1 MILNTEIAAVRP
13 FLLDLLRRG
22 EAWPRG
28 RTFLAGA
35 RVAGSGRCGCSLDG
49 RFAGEA
55 WPRPHGFR
63 VKDIQRIPYLF
74 GLMAALGISS
84 AAYAAEE
91 SAEAEAHEE
100 SAATSD
106 SPIVEPE
113 VEEMVV
119 IARFYSAAQALVNER
134 IDDEVV
140 TDVLDA
146 ESISRLGD
154 TTVAAALRRMTG
166 LTLVSDKFVY
176 VRGLG
181 ERYSST
187 SLNGATIPSP
197 DLTRNVIPLDIF
209 PASIVQSLRVQK
221 SYSADARANFG
232 GGSIDIRTKGVPDG
246 FTWAVEVGGGY
257 NFENDGQVL
266 SYPGGSDDDW
276 GTDDGTRELA
286 GSIADAIA
294 RFRGNL
300 GAQSISNTLRQEGN
314 TYDSASTAFGA
325 AQALNREIAL
335 GLNRNINISE
345 EDDEPDYS
353 LKASI
358 GNTFQLARDWE
369 FGFLVGGSY
378 ETDWRERHRFS
389 RLFSAPEEETE
400 SEDESIRSV
409 DLHANLNL
417 GLVYGEDHEVSTTSL
432 YLRNTDDRTA
442 IRDFFNENR
451 RRSDG
456 LGFREYRIKFEERD
470 VTVNQIKGT
479 HRLGEFTRNLLPEFI
494 RDAIDLLPR
503 DFEVSW
509 FYSDSE
515 GGTSIPNQ
523 VSIAAQN
530 DTDPTTGAVLN
541 SVVNTGSSVADF
553 RFTDL
558 DDEVEN
564 YGWIGVLPFYWRNS
578 YIEISVG
585 GEHSQKVRTYRQT
598 QLSLGPL
605 SVADSSILGIGLDE
619 AFSDANI
626 TNPANNYVFDL
637 QGTNNQSYV
646 AATMTDAGFGKVDW
660 TWKDTWRI
668 SAGMRWED
676 YRQVA
681 LDWNIYAYTLTS
693 PQISNDPEVLERS
706 AYQDDEWF
714 PSVSLTYMSDWLAQT
729 FQLRF
734 GWSRSTVRPDLRE
747 ITDASYI
754 DPITSEIV
762 DGNPGVIPST
772 VTSYDVRA
780 EWFFQSGDNF
790 TASLFYKDIED
801 PIEFFEAA
809 ASDTNIAREIVN
821 AESSEVYGLEIEAL
835 KSLHFLGEWAAPL
848 FVQGNFTVQESEIVA
863 GPNADAPTN
872 AERPLTG
879 ASEYV
884 ANVMLGFDSFDGE
897 HTASLIYNVFGER
910 LYVAGRNG
918 APDGFEQPFHSL
930 DFTYSWYPTDRFT
943 VKAKL
948 QNLLNEAITIE
959 REGVTI
965 FEQNTG
971 QAISI
976 SVQYAF

>member
-1 MILNTEIAAVRP
+1 MKLQG
-13 FLLDLLRRG
+13 LLRRRL
-22 EAWPRG
+22 P
-28 RTFLAGA
+28 L
-35 RVAGSGRCGCSLDG
+35 
-49 RFAGEA
+49 
-55 WPRPHGFR
+55 
-63 VKDIQRIPYLF
+63 
-74 GLMAALGISS
+74 GLMAALGISG
-84 AAYAAEE
+84 AAFAQEQAAN
-91 SAEAEAHEE
+91 AEAQDTEEAASTPAVQALDPSIEE
-100 SAATSD
+100 
-106 SPIVEPE
+106 V
-113 VEEMVV
+113 VV
-119 IARFYSAAQALVNER
+119 IARFYSAAQALLNER
-134 IDDEVV
+134 INDEVIS
-140 TDVLDA
+140 DAMDA

-154 TTVAAALRRMTG
+154 STVAAALRRMAG
-166 LTLVSDKFVY
+166 LTLVSDKFIY

-221 SYSADARANFG
+221 SYSADTRANFG

-246 FTWAVEVGGGY
+246 FIWAVEVGGGY
-257 NFENDGQVL
+257 NFENDGEVL
-266 SYPGGSDDDW
+266 SYPGGGDDDW
-276 GTDDGTRELA
+276 GTDDGTRELKS
-286 GSIADAIA
+286 SITDSIS
-294 RFRGNL
+294 RFRASL
-300 GAQSISNTLRQEGN
+300 GAQSILNTLREEGN
-314 TYDSASTAFGA
+314 TYEAPSAAFAA
-325 AQALNREIAL
+325 AQAVNREIAL
-335 GLNRNINISE
+335 GLNRNIGIAE
-345 EDDEPDYS
+345 QDDAPDYS
-353 LKASI
+353 IKASL
-358 GNTFQLARDWE
+358 GNTFQIGQDWE

-378 ETDWRERHRFS
+378 ETDWRERHRLS
-389 RLFSAPEEETE
+389 RLFSDPEEETE

-417 GLVYGEDHEVSTTSL
+417 GLVYGDDHEVSTTSL

-456 LGFREYRIKFEERD
+456 FGFRDYRIKFEERD
-470 VTVNQIKGT
+470 VTVNQVKGT
-479 HRLGEFTRNLLPEFI
+479 HRLGDATRELLPGFLSH
-494 RDAIDLLPR
+494 AIGWLPR
-503 DFEVSW
+503 EMEVRW
-509 FYSDSE
+509 FYSDSQ

-523 VSIAAQN
+523 VSVNAQT
-530 DTDPTTGAVLN
+530 DTDPETGQVL
-541 SVVNTGSSVADF
+541 SSAVNTGSSVADF
-553 RFTDL
+553 RFTEL
-558 DDEVEN
+558 DDQVEN
-564 YGWIGVLPFYWRNS
+564 YGWIGVLPFYRGNS
-578 YIEISVG
+578 FIEISVG
-585 GEHSQKVRTYRQT
+585 GEHSQKIRTYRQT

-605 SVADSSILGIGLDE
+605 GVADRAILRGGLEE

-637 QGTNNQSYV
+637 QGTNNQSYI

-660 TWKDTWRI
+660 TLKDTWRL
-668 SAGMRWED
+668 SAGLRWED

-681 LDWNIYAYTLTS
+681 LDWNIYAYRVTS
-693 PQISNDPEVLERS
+693 PQISNDPEVLEKS
-706 AYQDDEWF
+706 AYQDDQWF
-714 PSVSLTYMSDWLAQT
+714 PSVSLTYMSDCLAET

-772 VTSYDVRA
+772 VTSFDIRA
-780 EWFFQSGDNF
+780 EWFFLNDDNF

-835 KSLHFLGEWAAPL
+835 KTLRFLGEWADPFFA
-848 FVQGNFTVQESEIVA
+848 QGNFTIQESRIVA

-884 ANVMLGFDSFDGE
+884 ANLMLGFDSYDGA

-918 APDGFEQPFHSL
+918 APDGFEQPFHSI
-930 DFTYSWYPTDRFT
+930 DFTYSWYPTDRLT

-948 QNLLNEAITIE
+948 QNILNDEITIE
-959 REGVTI
+959 REGIVI
-965 FEQNTG
+965 FEQSPG
-971 QAISI
+971 QAFSI
-976 SVQYAF
+976 SVQRLVGARPSFEQERRSHVPTKAARPKGEGQDGPSLPRPYPATLRVAHHFPRSSLAHR

>member
-1 MILNTEIAAVRP
+1 MKFPGIQCRA
-13 FLLDLLRRG
+13 FLLGLM
-22 EAWPRG
+22 A
-28 RTFLAGA
+28 
-35 RVAGSGRCGCSLDG
+35 
-49 RFAGEA
+49 
-55 WPRPHGFR
+55 
-63 VKDIQRIPYLF
+63 LF
-74 GLMAALGISS
+74 GLS
-84 AAYAAEE
+84 AAAMAEEEAAEDEVQEE
-91 SAEAEAHEE
+91 SASTPSAEGV
-100 SAATSD
+100 T
-106 SPIVEPE
+106 PE
-113 VEEMVV
+113 VEEVVV

-140 TDVLDA
+140 TDVMDA

-154 TTVAAALRRMTG
+154 STVAAALRRMAG

-209 PASIVQSLRVQK
+209 PASIVESLRVQK

-257 NFENDGQVL
+257 NFENDGEVL
-266 SYPGGSDDDW
+266 SYPGGGDDGW
-276 GTDDGTRELA
+276 GKDDGTRDLA
-286 GSIADAIA
+286 TSITDSIA

-300 GAQSISNTLRQEGN
+300 GVQSISNTLRQEGN
-314 TYDSASTAFGA
+314 TYDSASAAFAA

-335 GLNRNINISE
+335 GLNRNIDISE
-345 EDDEPDYS
+345 ENDEPDYS

-358 GNTFQLARDWE
+358 GNSFQLARDWE

-389 RLFSAPEEETE
+389 RLFSDPEEETE

-409 DLHANLNL
+409 DLHANLNF

-456 LGFREYRIKFEERD
+456 SGFRQYRIKFEERD
-470 VTVNQIKGT
+470 VVVNQIKGT
-479 HRLGEFTRNLLPEFI
+479 HRLGDATRELLPDFI
-494 RDAIDLLPR
+494 SDAIDWLPR
-503 DFEVSW
+503 DLAVNW
-509 FYSDSE
+509 FYSDSQ

-523 VSIAAQN
+523 ISIAAQN
-530 DTDPTTGAVLN
+530 DTDPVSGAVLN
-541 SVVNTGSSVADF
+541 SIVNTGSSVADF
-553 RFTDL
+553 RFTEL

-564 YGWIGVLPFYWRNS
+564 YGWIGVLPLYWGDS
-578 YIEISVG
+578 YIEFSLG
-585 GEHSQKVRTYRQT
+585 GEHSQKIRTYRQS
-598 QLSLGPL
+598 QFSLGPL
-605 SVADSSILGIGLDE
+605 SVADASILGGGLDE

-626 TNPANNYVFDL
+626 TNPVNNYVFDL
-637 QGTNNQSYV
+637 QGTNNQSYI

-660 TWKDTWRI
+660 TWSDTWRV

-693 PQISNDPEVLERS
+693 PQLSADPEILERS
-706 AYQDDEWF
+706 AYQDDQWF
-714 PSVSLTYMSDWLAQT
+714 PSVSITYMSDWLAET

-772 VTSYDVRA
+772 VTSFDLRA
-780 EWFFQSGDNF
+780 EWFFLNDDNF

-821 AESSEVYGLEIEAL
+821 AKSSEVYGLEIEAL
-835 KSLHFLGEWAAPL
+835 KSLRFLGGWAEPF
-848 FVQGNFTVQESEIVA
+848 FVQGNFTIQESEIVA

-884 ANVMLGFDSFDGE
+884 ANIMLGFDSYDGE

-948 QNLLNEAITIE
+948 QNMLDEAISIQ

-971 QAISI
+971 QTVSV

>member
-1 MILNTEIAAVRP
+1 MNNLG
-13 FLLDLLRRG
+13 LLGRRLL
-22 EAWPRG
+22 
-28 RTFLAGA
+28 T
-35 RVAGSGRCGCSLDG
+35 
-49 RFAGEA
+49 
-55 WPRPHGFR
+55 
-63 VKDIQRIPYLF
+63 
-74 GLMAALGISS
+74 GLLAALGISG
-84 AAYAAEE
+84 ATFAEDQVT
-91 SAEAEAHEE
+91 EE
-100 SAATSD
+100 EGTASTSTARVD
-106 SPIVEPE
+106 NTEIEDL
-113 VEEMVV
+113 VV
-119 IARFYSAAQALVNER
+119 VARFYSAAQALMNER

-140 TDVLDA
+140 SDVMDA
-146 ESISRLGD
+146 ESIGRLGD
-154 TTVAAALRRMTG
+154 STVAAALRRMAG
-166 LTLVSDKFVY
+166 LTLVNDKFVY

-246 FTWAVEVGGGY
+246 FIWALEASGGY
-257 NFENDGQVL
+257 NFENDGEVL
-266 SYPGGSDDDW
+266 SYPGGGDDDW
-276 GTDDGTRELA
+276 GEDDGTRELA
-286 GSIADAIA
+286 SSITDAIT

-300 GAQSISNTLRQEGN
+300 GVQNIANTLRQEGN
-314 TYDSASTAFGA
+314 MYDSPAAAFAA
-325 AQALNREIAL
+325 AQAVNRQIAL
-335 GLNRNINISE
+335 GLNRDIGIQY
-345 EDDEPDYS
+345 EDDTPDYGF
-353 LKASI
+353 KASI
-358 GNTFQLARDWE
+358 GNTFLVGRNWE

-389 RLFSAPEEETE
+389 RLFSDPSEETE

-409 DLHANLNL
+409 DLHANVNL
-417 GLVYGEDHEVSTTSL
+417 GLVYGDDHEISTTSL

-456 LGFREYRIKFEERD
+456 FGFRDYRIRFEERD
-470 VTVNQIKGT
+470 LTVNQIKGT
-479 HRLGEFTRNLLPEFI
+479 HRFGDDTRALLPESL
-494 RDAIDLLPR
+494 DYTLEVLPDDL
-503 DFEVSW
+503 EISW

-523 VSIAAQN
+523 VGVRAET
-530 DTDPTTGAVLN
+530 DTDPVTGEVL
-541 SVVNTGSSVADF
+541 SSAVNTGSSVADF
-553 RFTDL
+553 RFTEL
-558 DDEVEN
+558 GDEVEN
-564 YGWIGVLPFYWRNS
+564 YGWSALLPFYVGNS
-578 YIEISVG
+578 FVEISFG

-598 QLSLGPL
+598 QLSLGAL
-605 SVADSSILGIGLDE
+605 SVGDPSVLQGGLSE
-619 AFSDANI
+619 AFSDANV

-637 QGTNNQSYV
+637 QGTNNQSYI

-660 TWKDTWRI
+660 TWNETWRV
-668 SAGMRWED
+668 SAGARWED

-681 LDWNIYAYTLTS
+681 LDWNIYAFTLES
-693 PQISNDPEVLERS
+693 PQVSVDPETLENS

-714 PSVSLTYMSDWLAQT
+714 PSVSLTYMSDWLAET

-762 DGNPGVIPST
+762 DGNPGVVPST
-772 VTSYDVRA
+772 VTSFDIRA
-780 EWFFQSGDNF
+780 EWFFLNDDNF
-790 TASLFYKDIED
+790 TVSLFYKDIED

-821 AESSEVYGLEIEAL
+821 AESSEVYGVEIEAL
-835 KSLHFLGEWAAPL
+835 KSLRFLGQWADPF
-848 FVQGNFTVQESEIVA
+848 FVQANVTAQDSEIVA
-863 GPNADAPTN
+863 GANADAPTN
-872 AERPLTG
+872 PERPLTG

-884 ANVMLGFDSFDGE
+884 ANIMLGFDSFDGQ

-930 DFTYSWYPTDRFT
+930 DFTYSWYPTERFT

-948 QNLLNEAITIE
+948 QNMLDEAITIE
-959 REGVTI
+959 REGVVI
-965 FEQNTG
+965 FEQPAG
-971 QAISI
+971 QAFSV
-976 SVQYAF
+976 SVQYAY

>member
-1 MILNTEIAAVRP
+1 MTMRGIQRTP
-13 FLLDLLRRG
+13 FLL
-22 EAWPRG
+22 
-28 RTFLAGA
+28 
-35 RVAGSGRCGCSLDG
+35 
-49 RFAGEA
+49 
-55 WPRPHGFR
+55 
-63 VKDIQRIPYLF
+63 
-74 GLMAALGISS
+74 GLMAVIGISG
-84 AAYAAEE
+84 AAFAQEQAPETDPPEE
-91 SAEAEAHEE
+91 P
-100 SAATSD
+100 AAT
-106 SPIVEPE
+106 PTAPAI
-113 VEEMVV
+113 EEMVV

-140 TDVLDA
+140 TDVMDA
-146 ESISRLGD
+146 DSISRLGD
-154 TTVAAALRRMTG
+154 STVAAALRRMTG

-209 PASIVQSLRVQK
+209 PASIVESLRVQK

-246 FTWAVEVGGGY
+246 FTWVLEVGGGY
-257 NFENDGQVL
+257 NFENDGKVL
-266 SYPGGSDDDW
+266 SYPGGGDDTW
-276 GTDDGTRELA
+276 GTDDGTRALA
-286 GSIADAIA
+286 TSITDSIA

-300 GAQSISNTLRQEGN
+300 GVQSISNTLRQEGN
-314 TYDSASTAFGA
+314 RYDSASAAFAA

-345 EDDEPDYS
+345 QDDAPDYS

-358 GNTFQLARDWE
+358 GNSLLIGRNWE
-369 FGFLVGGSY
+369 LGFLLGGAY
-378 ETDWRERHRFS
+378 ETDWRDRHRYS
-389 RLFSAPEEETE
+389 RLFSDPEEETE

-456 LGFREYRIKFEERD
+456 SGFRQYRIKFEERD

-479 HRLGEFTRNLLPEFI
+479 HRLGDATRALLPEGI
-494 RDAIDLLPR
+494 SDAIDRLPR
-503 DFEVSW
+503 DLEVNW

-515 GGTSIPNQ
+515 GATSIPNQ
-523 VSIAAQN
+523 ISIAAQN
-530 DTDPTTGAVLN
+530 DTDPTSGAVLT
-541 SVVNTGSSVADF
+541 SVVNTGASVADF
-553 RFTDL
+553 RFTQL

-564 YGWIGVLPFYWRNS
+564 YGWSGVLPFYWGDSR
-578 YIEISVG
+578 IEISVG
-585 GEHSQKVRTYRQT
+585 GEHSQKIRTYRQS
-598 QLSLGPL
+598 QFGLGPL
-605 SVADSSILGIGLDE
+605 SVADASILGGGLDE

-626 TNPANNYVFDL
+626 SNPANNYVFDL
-637 QGTNNQSYV
+637 QGTNNQSYI
-646 AATMTDAGFGKVDW
+646 AATMTDAGFGKLDW
-660 TWKDTWRI
+660 TWNDTWRV

-681 LDWNIYAYTLTS
+681 LDWNIHAYTLTS
-693 PQISNDPEVLERS
+693 PQISTDAEILERS
-706 AYQDDEWF
+706 AYQDDQWF
-714 PSVSLTYMSDWLAQT
+714 PSLSLTYMSDWLAET

-772 VTSYDVRA
+772 VTSFDIRA
-780 EWFFQSGDNF
+780 EWFFLSNDNF
-790 TASLFYKDIED
+790 TASLFYKEIDE

-821 AESSEVYGLEIEAL
+821 AESSEIYGLEIEAL
-835 KSLHFLGEWAAPL
+835 KSLRFLGEWAAPF
-848 FVQGNFTVQESEIVA
+848 FVQGNVTLQESEIIA
-863 GPNADAPTN
+863 GGNADAPTN

-884 ANVMLGFDSFDGE
+884 ANVMLGFDAFDGQ

-930 DFTYSWYPTDRFT
+930 DFTYAWYPTDRFT
-943 VKAKL
+943 LKAKL
-948 QNLLNEAITIE
+948 QNMLDEAITIE

-965 FEQNTG
+965 FEQNMG
-971 QAISI
+971 QTISI
-976 SVQYAF
+976 SVQYSY